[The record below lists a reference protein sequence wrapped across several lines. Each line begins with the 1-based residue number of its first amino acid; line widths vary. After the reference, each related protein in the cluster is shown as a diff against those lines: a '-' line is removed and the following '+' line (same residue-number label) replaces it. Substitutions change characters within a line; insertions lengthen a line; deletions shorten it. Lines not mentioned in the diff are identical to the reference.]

1 MSTSTT
7 ILELDLNLIIYY
19 VFSVSLIT
27 YRIQYVVR
35 TYQWA
40 RFSTIFRNNIWLCL
54 KSFLIFSNISL
65 SNSMSVWWNSG
76 GGILPNFFL
85 KVLIDRTFKA
95 EQQKKQHVQ
104 VVCWLQVVLMCHWVY
119 SFATN
124 LSPQRWR

>member
-7 ILELDLNLIIYY
+7 ILELDLNLLIYY

-54 KSFLIFSNISL
+54 KSFFNIFKHFVIQFNVSL
-65 SNSMSVWWNSG
+65 V
-76 GGILPNFFL
+76 
-85 KVLIDRTFKA
+85 K
-95 EQQKKQHVQ
+95 
-104 VVCWLQVVLMCHWVY
+104 
-119 SFATN
+119 
-124 LSPQRWR
+124 